1 MEDKKAI
8 ENMDGLS
15 NASES
20 SARPTIPATEEI
32 QETDRLGTLG
42 VFGAIASFIPGI
54 VYIISGGTEFL
65 GVFVWILIAI
75 GFILSFLGMMI
86 SKTKE
91 FSLTG
96 LVLCVITAMFA
107 IIYPQIDLISS
118 YIEEMS
124 QINLF
129 NPQSPLYE

>member
-1 MEDKKAI
+1 MEDKKAT
-8 ENMDGLS
+8 ENMDVMS

-20 SARPTIPATEEI
+20 TEMPTIPATNEI

-91 FSLTG
+91 FSSTG

-107 IIYPQIDLISS
+107 LIYPQI
-118 YIEEMS
+118 
-124 QINLF
+124 N
-129 NPQSPLYE
+129 